1 MKDTQNTRLI
11 RHLIEHKKITSLE
24 AINRFGIT
32 RLSARIYDLKK
43 DGYIFDCKPI
53 TVRNRYG
60 EKIRV
65 TEYTLVEIKDF

>member
-1 MKDTQNTRLI
+1 MKETQNTRLI

-53 TVRNRYG
+53 VVRNRYG